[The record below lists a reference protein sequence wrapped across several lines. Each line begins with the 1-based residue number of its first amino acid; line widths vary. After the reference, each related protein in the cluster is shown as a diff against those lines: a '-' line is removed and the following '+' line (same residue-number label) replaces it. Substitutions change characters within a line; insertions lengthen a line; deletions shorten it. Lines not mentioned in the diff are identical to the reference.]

1 MRRSSEWTVI
11 ERSSPTRRISSLFL
25 YAAVCAVV
33 VGALAWL
40 VRTEPATLDSG
51 EANPVN
57 ALPGFLTVMASLGAV
72 FFLMPLI
79 RPPQLHVN
87 HFGLRV
93 RPGYGKTLLI
103 PWSNVEELAAITV
116 GTGKRGHSYLLLAAD
131 VYLGRGGSDRP
142 GFTDR
147 SVLREATRAT
157 EGLVAGFDLAVRC
170 ADFEPDAQRLLASL
184 ASFAP
189 GHVQVVDRL

>member
-1 MRRSSEWTVI
+1 MRRSSEWTVV
-11 ERSSPTRRISSLFL
+11 ERSSPTRRISSLAL
-25 YAAVCAVV
+25 YATVCAVV
-33 VGALAWL
+33 IGSLAWL
-40 VRTEPATLDSG
+40 VHTEPATLNSG
-51 EANPVN
+51 EANPVV
-57 ALPGFLTVMASLGAV
+57 ALPGFFAVIAAVGAV
-72 FFLMPLI
+72 FFLVPLS

-93 RPGYGKTLLI
+93 RAGFGKALLI

-116 GTGKRGHSYLLLAAD
+116 GSGRKGHSYLLLAAD

-142 GFTDR
+142 GFIDR

-170 ADFEPDAQRLLASL
+170 GDFRPEPQQLLARL